1 MNAEPISDAAAIE
14 ALIRGIFENFAAHR
28 SDDIESA
35 LDDDCTIW
43 DVFQP
48 DLIRG
53 PAERERFHAA
63 DQAQMQA
70 RGKLTLTVE
79 TPLIDIWGDTAVA
92 RYVLSFRYAPPN
104 ATEGTVRITDVLRRR
119 NGRWVVVHHHEG
131 MVPAGVPPVA

>member
-1 MNAEPISDAAAIE
+1 MEMTAMSDAAAIE
-14 ALIRGIFENFAAHR
+14 ALIRGIFDNFAAHR

-53 PAERERFHAA
+53 PAERARFHAA

-70 RGKLTLTVE
+70 RGTLTLTVG
-79 TPLIDIWGDTAVA
+79 TPLIDIWDDTAVA
-92 RYVLSFRYAPPN
+92 RYVVSFRYEPPN
-104 ATEGTVRITDVLRRR
+104 AAEGTVRITDVLRRR
-119 NGRWVVVHHHEG
+119 NGQWVVVHHHEG
-131 MVPAGVPPVA
+131 MVPAGAPPVA